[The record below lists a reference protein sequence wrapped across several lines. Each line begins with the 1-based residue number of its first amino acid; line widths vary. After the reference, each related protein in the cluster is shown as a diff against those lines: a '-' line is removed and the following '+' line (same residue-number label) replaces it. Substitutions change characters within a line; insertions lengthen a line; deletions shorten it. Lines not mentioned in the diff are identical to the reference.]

1 MIKEEEHKVKGM
13 NRDTT
18 VSRFSSEFVFDAQ
31 NIRMTARENNTL
43 LSITNEKGNKEIV
56 DSDGNAITLTGTV
69 LGYNVLNS
77 YLTVFTT
84 YVAMTMNESNVDR
97 IYRLEKKDDYFE
109 CITLYEGSLDF
120 DINYPIETLGVF
132 ENEDIQK
139 VYWID
144 GKNQSRFINIV
155 ATDSVKEGWNDGSFD
170 FVQDL
175 NLTDVISVTRN
186 DTASGMFA
194 AGVIQYAFTY
204 YNLYGQESNIFY
216 ITRLQYISYTDRGA
230 SAEDKV
236 SCSFTIT
243 IENPDPRFDYVRVY
257 SIHRTSIDAT
267 PTVTNVIDLAI
278 NGTETL
284 TYIDNGTTGSTIDPT
299 ELLYIGGESVV
310 AQTMTQKDNTLFLG
324 NIKLNSKI
332 VSEELREKVSEL
344 SSKIIFSKYSD
355 PFTAQTIS
363 GYYSYKNQ
371 LSGGARIRSFH
382 SNEYYR
388 FGIQFQA
395 KNGKWSEAVY
405 ITDLKNSY
413 YPSSLYLS
421 SGVRELV
428 EVVWARVQLDEELIK
443 LAVEEGFV
451 RARGLVVYPDV
462 VDREVIA
469 QGIICPTVYNLSDRY
484 SNSPYAQASWFSRP
498 FLGVDV
504 DLSKN
509 DDYTG
514 YSWEYIPYSTLV
526 ENDEGDDGTAS
537 DNTNENM
544 HYYNGRSLVNY
555 GAWAEFRHNYPIPS
569 NWMRNAEIQCLANV
583 PSTPYIEGDDYESIS
598 TGTSGD
604 TYDSWIA
611 EHQEYFFI
619 DQSVVTM
626 HSPEFEFDDSFANL
640 DTSSLKLRLVGRAL
654 FTANA
659 SDIDIQTSTSAYYS
673 KSVGFYKENIGVK
686 NISSFGSRSLISGAF
701 YFDRHV
707 DVPSDW
713 SHTEQISWY
722 VYPWHRNGSLN
733 NEGTPSSSSTT
744 RSAMLSQ
751 KIISNLKFAGFT
763 EYLSTPWKTEADSDD
778 TSADAPYRTGI
789 SGAVLFDSDE
799 QTLVRLPAPANS
811 GLEDL
816 NYYGNIDKIIT
827 PTRAGDAYTAQGQS
841 SVKPEDGYPI
851 IIGAWPY
858 GGNIEDPHRMFIGG
872 PHLLYKF
879 ESNSWD
885 GDHGTYMGTDPVSMK
900 YKSTPHVVM
909 AFNYTEDGRQVVLP
923 TIQASYR
930 HNSNLLKFSINSAV
944 DGLTNGVMPWDTS
957 CTGVYQT
964 VVDDDNISTSQFK
977 GTGFLWIGELYNDN
991 VENRFGG
998 TSQEAIEQNSWIPAG
1013 DVVDLVEYDSEGN
1026 STARSYA
1033 NLYYTE
1039 GDTFFQ
1045 RYDCLKTYPYT
1056 SEDQNQIVE
1065 IISFYCETRV
1075 NIDGRYDRNRGQT
1088 SNLAITP
1095 TNFNLINDIYTQKNN
1110 FFTYR
1115 TLNYNRF
1122 TLDYFPN
1129 TITWTTEKYAGD
1141 TTDAWT
1147 NVTVASTL
1155 DLDGDKG
1162 EIVSLNTFN
1171 NNIYCFQQRGLSNIL
1186 FNSRVQVSTS
1196 DGEPIEITNGLKVDG
1211 KRYINNSIGCNNK
1224 WSIVETPSGLYFIDN
1239 ITDNIYQ
1246 FDGDK
1251 LNSLSDKFGFK
1262 QWIGANN
1269 SLDKWTPTGFKN
1281 FISFYDKSNNDI
1293 YFVNDNTALVYS
1305 EVLNQFTSFMSYGGV
1320 PAMFNI
1326 DNNFYAIKR
1335 EGISNYKVWEQF
1347 AGDYNMFF
1355 GEFQPYSIT
1364 FISNTEAAKDKIFN
1378 NIEFRSDC
1386 WTKDEDGND
1395 VLLSKN
1401 TFDTLEVWD
1410 EYQKGVST
1418 LTDLTAKP
1426 TPLRRKFRVWRAN
1439 IPRANTDWNGVKANY
1454 RDRIRNTWAYIK
1466 LARNEENTD
1475 RMEFHD
1481 MIVRYFV

>member
-1 MIKEEEHKVKGM
+1 MIKQEAHIVKGM
-13 NRDTT
+13 QRDLT
-18 VSRFSSEFVFDAQ
+18 VSKFSSEFVFDAQ
-31 NIRMTARENNTL
+31 NIRLTARDNNTL
-43 LSITNEKGNKEIV
+43 LSVTNEKGNKEITLK
-56 DSDGNAITLTGTV
+56 DSDSSEVTLQGTV
-69 LGYNVLNS
+69 IGYNVLNS
-77 YLTVFTT
+77 YLTLFTT
-84 YVAMTMNESNVDR
+84 DNTTDR
-97 IYRLEKKDDYFE
+97 IYRLERNGDYFE
-109 CITLYEGSLDF
+109 CITLYEGSLGF
-120 DINYPIETLGVF
+120 STEYPIESLGIY

-155 ATDSVKEGWNDGSFD
+155 ATDSVKEGWDDGSFD

-175 NLTDVISVTRN
+175 NLTDFISVTRN
-186 DTASGMFA
+186 DSGSGIFA

-216 ITRLQYISYTDRGA
+216 ITKLQYISYVNRGA
-230 SAEDKV
+230 SAEDTV

-243 IENPDPRFDYVRVY
+243 IENPDPRFDYVRIY

-267 PTVTNVIDLAI
+267 PTVTNVADLAI

-284 TYIDNGTTGSTIDPT
+284 TYTDNGTTGSTVDPT

-310 AQTMTQKDNTLFLG
+310 SQTMTHKDGTLFLG

-332 VSEELREKVSEL
+332 VSEELRAKVSEL
-344 SSKIIFSKYSD
+344 SSKIFFSQHSD

-363 GYYSYKNQ
+363 GYYTYKNQ
-371 LSGGARIRSFH
+371 LESGADIRSFH

-405 ITDLKNSY
+405 ITDLQNTY
-413 YPSSLYLS
+413 YPSNYDRSYTT
-421 SGVRELV
+421 ELV
-428 EVVWARVQLDEELIK
+428 NVVWASVQLDEELIK

-451 RARGLVVYPDV
+451 RARGLVVYPGV
-462 VDREVIA
+462 ADREVVA
-469 QGIICPTVYNLSDRY
+469 QGIICPTVYNLNDRY
-484 SNSPYAQASWFSRP
+484 TNSPYAQASWFSRP
-498 FLGVDV
+498 FLGMDV
-504 DLSKN
+504 DLSEN
-509 DDYTG
+509 EDYRSYSWDYTLG
-514 YSWEYIPYSTLV
+514 SVLV
-526 ENDEGDDGTAS
+526 NNDEGAESTNTIYVHDGRT
-537 DNTNENM
+537 
-544 HYYNGRSLVNY
+544 LVNY
-555 GAWAEFRHNYPIPS
+555 GAWAEFRHNYPIPN
-569 NWMRNAEIQCLANV
+569 NWKRNAEIQCLANV
-583 PSTPYIEGDDYESIS
+583 PSNPYVEGDDYDSITDSESTDS
-598 TGTSGD
+598 F
-604 TYDSWIA
+604 DSWIA
-611 EHQEYFFI
+611 DRQEYFFV
-619 DQSVVTM
+619 DQSVITM

-659 SDIDIQTSTSAYYS
+659 SDIDIQTSTLPCYTNSI
-673 KSVGFYKENIGVK
+673 GFYKEKIGVE
-686 NISSFGSRSLISGAF
+686 NISPFGSRSLISGAF
-701 YFDRHV
+701 YFDKVYPNTDDDDHT
-707 DVPSDW
+707 W
-713 SHTEQISWY
+713 SYYI
-722 VYPWHRNGSLN
+722 YPWHRNGSLN
-733 NEGTPSSSSTT
+733 NQGTPTSSSTT
-744 RSAMLSQ
+744 RTAMLSQ
-751 KIISNLKFAGFT
+751 KIISNLHFAGFT

-778 TSADAPYRTGI
+778 TSSDASYRTGI
-789 SGAVLFDSDE
+789 SGAILFNSDE

-811 GLEDL
+811 NLSDL

-827 PTRAGDAYTAQGQS
+827 PSRNNSSYTVYGINGS
-841 SVKPEDGYPI
+841 DMTTNSFNKNKGYPI
-851 IIGAWPY
+851 VIGY
-858 GGNIEDPHRMFIGG
+858 SSGFNSNPHRMFVSG
-872 PHLLYKF
+872 PYP
-879 ESNSWD
+879 SDVSR
-885 GDHGTYMGTDPVSMK
+885 TDPVSMK

-909 AFNYTEDGRQVVLP
+909 AFNYTPDGRQVTLP
-923 TIQASYR
+923 TIQTSYWFEGTTR
-930 HNSNLLKFSINSAV
+930 LIFSINSPNS
-944 DGLTNGVMPWDTS
+944 LPNNGVMPWDTS

-964 VVDDDNISTSQFK
+964 TVTDANITSSSFT
-977 GTGFLWIGELYNDN
+977 GVGFLWIGELYNDN

-998 TSQEAIEQNSWIPAG
+998 TSQEALEQNSWIPAG
-1013 DVVDLVEYDSEGN
+1013 DVQDLLTYDEEGN
-1026 STARSYA
+1026 GTAKSDV
-1033 NLYYTE
+1033 NVYYTE

-1056 SEDQNQIVE
+1056 SEDQNQVVE
-1065 IISFYCETRV
+1065 IVSFYCETRV

-1088 SNLAITP
+1088 SNLTMTP

-1129 TITWTTEKYAGD
+1129 TITWTTEKYAGA

-1147 NVTVASTL
+1147 NITVASTL

-1246 FDGDK
+1246 FNGEK

-1262 QWIGANN
+1262 QWTNANN
-1269 SLDKWTPTGFKN
+1269 SLDKWTPLGFNN
-1281 FISFYDKSNNDI
+1281 FITYYDKNSNDI
-1293 YFVNDNTALVYS
+1293 YFVNNETALVYS
-1305 EVLNQFTSFMSYGGV
+1305 ESLGQFTSFMSYGQV

-1326 DNNFYAIKR
+1326 NNDFYAIQSDK
-1335 EGISNYKVWEQF
+1335 IWEQF

-1355 GEFQPYSIT
+1355 GEYQPYSVT
-1364 FISNTEAAKDKIFN
+1364 FISNADESHDKVFN

-1386 WTKDEDGND
+1386 WAKDEDGND
-1395 VLLSKN
+1395 ILLSKN
-1401 TFDTLEVWD
+1401 TFDTLEVWN

-1439 IPRANTDWNGVKANY
+1439 VPRANTDWNGIKANY

-1481 MIVRYFV
+1481 MVVRYFI